1 MNTPDPITFVT
12 QDFDWDS
19 IEPDMAGMIEAGATI
34 VGARTVRDV
43 VAWINAGDRKQSI
56 LMRSRF
62 AWWVLDGAQRNTT
75 LTELA
80 KSIGCKKQAMGRIA
94 SDFRDRFKFTGPSA
108 KTEAARRAYRKL
120 QAIKKATQQADA

>member
-1 MNTPDPITFVT
+1 MNTDHEDPINALT

-19 IEPDMAGMIEAGATI
+19 IEPDTASLIEAGATI
-34 VGARTVRDV
+34 VGARTIRDII
-43 VAWINAGDRKQSI
+43 AWINAPQKRQGV

-62 AWWVLDGAQRNTT
+62 AWWILDAAQRNIT

-94 SDFRDRFKFTGPSA
+94 SDFRDRFHFVGPSA
-108 KTEAARRAYRKL
+108 KSEAARRAYRRIQTLK
-120 QAIKKATQQADA
+120 AIQQ